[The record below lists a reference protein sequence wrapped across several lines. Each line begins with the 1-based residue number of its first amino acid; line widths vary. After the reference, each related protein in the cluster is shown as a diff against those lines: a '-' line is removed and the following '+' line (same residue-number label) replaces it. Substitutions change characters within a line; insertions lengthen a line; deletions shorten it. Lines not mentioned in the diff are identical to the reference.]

1 MDRPTKITFP
11 SITQGRE
18 VTIESLSYNSNHSA
32 FVVTGGKHVFYAG
45 SNDMGQVG
53 IPRGGASS
61 FDTPQLYDTKLYD
74 DETVSQVAC
83 GVYHTLILT
92 RTVHYNY

>member
-1 MDRPTKITFP
+1 
-11 SITQGRE
+11 
-18 VTIESLSYNSNHSA
+18 
-32 FVVTGGKHVFYAG
+32 
-45 SNDMGQVG
+45 MGQVG

-92 RTVHYNY
+92 RTVHYIF